1 MYRFIEIPR
10 ASFLSR
16 ISHLLRK
23 RINWIYM
30 ARHGM
35 ERAHQFLSMTAV
47 RKRQATEGM
56 MGIYLAKKLR
66 FADGGP

>member
-16 ISHLLRK
+16 MSHLLRK
-23 RINWIYM
+23 MINWIYM
-30 ARHGM
+30 AWHGM
-35 ERAHQFLSMTAV
+35 GRAHQFLSVTAM
-47 RKRQATEGM
+47 RKRQATEGI
-56 MGIYLAKKLR
+56 MGIYLAKELR